1 MPDDETV
8 AGFGSAPARNDQ
20 LEKTSYSLLC
30 GYLHNRDY
38 DPWEIM

>member
-8 AGFGSAPARNDQ
+8 AGLGSARSRNDQ
-20 LEKTSYSLLC
+20 LEKTSYSRLC
-30 GYLHNRDY
+30 RYPHNSDY